1 MARWTIVALDNA
13 IGKDGTFYHDLD
25 LSWLPSDV
33 LAVQSYDG
41 VTCEIETGDKV
52 LEKVTGNQE
61 NVAVSG
67 LSWWSNVDTTWQA
80 ADDANGE

>member
-67 LSWWSNVDTTWQA
+67 LSWWLNVDTTWQA